1 MNGFSFG
8 KKSIQLNDDTIGFLN
23 DPNFDVKNVA
33 LDDLIKKYPKATE
46 GSITF
51 AKSVRDGN
59 VSLKEGQTYL
69 QAYQKQ
75 LNQTGFNLKNIG
87 SSIKNLGGKFIAG
100 TINAIGGMVIGAAAS
115 LVVEGISQLFKEFS
129 GKAEEEA
136 KQKISE
142 LGETARSEFKSIQD
156 EMNSTASKVN
166 EVKDRYAELAQG
178 VGNLGKATQ
187 NQGSL
192 SNDDYEEFLNISN
205 DLADLFPTL
214 TNGYTDNGDAIL
226 DLNGDVQ
233 IITSSLNGLVEA
245 QKAVAAQD
253 MAKQICKICKK
264 DYE

>member
-8 KKSIQLNDDTIGFLN
+8 KKNIQLNDDTIGFLN
-23 DPNFDVKNVA
+23 DENLNNPNKP

-75 LNQTGFNLKNIG
+75 LNQTGFSLKNIG

-178 VGNLGKATQ
+178 VGNLGK
-187 NQGSL
+187 
-192 SNDDYEEFLNISN
+192 
-205 DLADLFPTL
+205 PKM
-214 TNGYTDNGDAIL
+214 
-226 DLNGDVQ
+226 VQ
-233 IITSSLNGLVEA
+233 A
-245 QKAVAAQD
+245 
-253 MAKQICKICKK
+253 M
-264 DYE
+264 